1 MSTPT
6 GPEPSAPEPSGPSP
20 DANVRR
26 RRLLAAVLT
35 LVLVVGVA
43 VAALVFNRPA
53 GPPTSATT
61 QSAQPTETATPT
73 PTPTPTETA
82 TPAPPPP
89 PEPIPEL
96 PAAAMNVLIIG
107 SDSRGSA
114 REQEAHTEATG
125 EYSDHR
131 SDTLMLVHVPADRH
145 TVQAVSIMRDLW
157 VDIPGYGGSKIN
169 AGLGIGGIPMT
180 VRTVE
185 SLLGTHIDHTLM
197 LDFNGF
203 RALTDALGG
212 IDVDVPIPFQA
223 SVDTHHVFAQ
233 GLNHLD
239 GQAALE
245 FVRERY
251 SFVDGDYQR
260 VRDQQTFLR
269 ALLARLTNGGAM
281 NDPNVVR
288 SLVGLSGPWLT
299 VDQGFDAMSVAILA
313 YGMRG
318 IDYNACTFITLPTAG
333 VGTSPDGQ
341 SIVLPDYGGIAGVA
355 AALRDGRLAEYAA
368 ANGL

>member
-6 GPEPSAPEPSGPSP
+6 GPEASAPGPSGPPGP
-20 DANVRR
+20 DAGVRR
-26 RRLLAAVLT
+26 RRLIAAVLT

-43 VAALVFNRPA
+43 VAAFVFNRPA
-53 GPPTSATT
+53 STSTSAAT
-61 QSAQPTETATPT
+61 QTAQPTETPT
-73 PTPTPTETA
+73 PTPSETPTEP

-96 PAAAMNVLIIG
+96 APGDMNILIIG
-107 SDSRGSA
+107 SDSRGNA
-114 REQEAHTEATG
+114 REQAAHTLATG
-125 EYSDHR
+125 ESQDHR
-131 SDTLMLVHVPADRH
+131 SDALMVVHVPADHR
-145 TVQAVSIMRDLW
+145 TVQVVSIMRDLW
-157 VDIPGYGGSKIN
+157 VDIPGYGASKIN
-169 AGLGIGGIPMT
+169 TGLQVGGIPMT

-185 SLLGTHIDHTLM
+185 SLMGTHIDHTVM
-197 LDFNGF
+197 LDFGGF

-223 SVDTHHVFAQ
+223 TFETHHVFNQ

-260 VRDQQTFLR
+260 VRNQQTFLR
-269 ALLARLTNGGAM
+269 ALLAKLTSGGHL

-288 SLVGLSGPWLT
+288 SLVALSGPWLT
-299 VDQGFDAMSVAILA
+299 VDQGFDAMTVAILA

-318 IDYNACTFITLPTAG
+318 LDYNASTFVTLPTAG
-333 VGTSPDGQ
+333 VGTVGGASV
-341 SIVLPDYGGIAGVA
+341 VLPDYGRIAGVA
-355 AALRDGRLAEYAA
+355 AALREGRLAQYAA